1 MPLDVVTNNVQTRS
15 IIDDVQV
22 TNKVIGNRR

>member
-15 IIDDVQV
+15 IISDVQV
-22 TNKVIGNRR
+22 TNKVTGNRR

>member
-15 IIDDVQV
+15 IFSDVQV
-22 TNKVIGNRR
+22 TNKVTGNRR